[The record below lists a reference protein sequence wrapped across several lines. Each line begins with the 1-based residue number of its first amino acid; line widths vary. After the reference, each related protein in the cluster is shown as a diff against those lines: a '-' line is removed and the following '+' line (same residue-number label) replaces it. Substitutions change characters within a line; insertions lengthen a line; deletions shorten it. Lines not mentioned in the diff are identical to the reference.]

1 MDIVE
6 ELEIFFEPV
15 TKELEAILHPQ
26 EMSFNQ
32 DAPKEEAKGGKNDK
46 KKEAPKKGA
55 KDELAA
61 YESNLP
67 LPTSG
72 IESLVLL
79 LDTRFMDL
87 PFEALNLFEGIPVIS

>member
-1 MDIVE
+1 MRKLEENGDEELIDIVE

-15 TKELEAILHPQ
+15 TKELEDIFHPK
-26 EMSFNQ
+26 ELSFSK
-32 DAPKEEAKGGKNDK
+32 DAPKEEVKGGKREEVK
-46 KKEAPKKGA
+46 KKEEKKKPTG
-55 KDELAA
+55 KDELPS

-79 LDTRFMDL
+79 LDK
-87 PFEALNLFEGIPVIS
+87 

>member
-1 MDIVE
+1 MRKLEDNAEEELVDIVE

-15 TKELEAILHPQ
+15 TNELEALLHPQ
-26 EMSFNQ
+26 ELSFSNQ
-32 DAPKEEAKGGKNDK
+32 DQPKEEVKGGKKEEAK
-46 KKEAPKKGA
+46 KKEAPKKGG

-67 LPTSG
+67 LSTSG

-79 LDTRFMDL
+79 LDT
-87 PFEALNLFEGIPVIS
+87 